1 MVLDEVQKIVS
12 DSMDEN
18 FVIKT
23 NGHYMWIK
31 ADRKY

>member
-31 ADRKY
+31 ADREY